1 MKRRTLVEISSKEL
15 AQILEAAYA
24 SEDTDVANYAHAAAV
39 AELRGAA
46 AAAATPEVKDK
57 GTEVTESTENTENIV
72 APKLYKVVVHTIP
85 KDKMIATIKLIRE
98 LNAATDLR
106 GAEGV
111 VDDCWS
117 GREVTLADRVLLEKA
132 QQWNLRLTQIGAG
145 FFIQRA

>member
-15 AQILEAAYA
+15 ARILEAAYA

-57 GTEVTESTENTENIV
+57 GTEITESTDNTENIV

-98 LNAATDLR
+98 AK
-106 GAEGV
+106 GM